1 MWISTVTCEDKVSKV
16 YRKRHQWRFSRRKR
30 ICGWPKSFPNLY
42 FSKKTSSAISNSF
55 LSTSPTST
63 YCASATGVT
72 PSEGGIRW
80 QREQAQRNCIRCGW
94 AAARIQKLRSGAESQ
109 KKQEVS
115 WEKGWESLSVWH
127 TGVFSLPLHVGGG
140 VQVPF
145 SRHLLLPTPS
155 MA

>member
-1 MWISTVTCEDKVSKV
+1 MRTRCQKCTGRGISDVSAEGRGSV
-16 YRKRHQWRFSRRKR
+16 VDQNPFQ
-30 ICGWPKSFPNLY
+30 
-42 FSKKTSSAISNSF
+42 T
-55 LSTSPTST
+55 STS
-63 YCASATGVT
+63 AKKQAVLLATVSCRLHLLPHT
-72 PSEGGIRW
+72 AQVQLLWLPQREGIRW